1 MTLEI
6 YTVDE
11 LAKRLGC
18 ASTTI
23 EEHARRGLLPGL
35 KFGDGGWIFPAGAT
49 DQRLNELALEQAA
62 DRRKPPPKPSGV
74 VRALPTSKRAKK
86 APPALPSLPMV
97 EGLHTSKAGHS

>member
-18 ASTTI
+18 APTTI
-23 EEHARRGLLPGL
+23 EEHARRGVLPGL

-49 DQRLNELALEQAA
+49 DQRLNELALEQAEQ
-62 DRRKPPPKPSGV
+62 RRKPPAKPSGV
-74 VRALPTSKRAKK
+74 LRSVPASKGSRK
-86 APPALPSLPMV
+86 PPALPALPP
-97 EGLHTSKAGHS
+97 AA

>member
-18 ASTTI
+18 APTTI
-23 EEHARRGLLPGL
+23 EEHARRGVLPGL

-49 DQRLNELALEQAA
+49 DQRLNEIALEQAA
-62 DRRKPPPKPSGV
+62 ARRRPAPTPSGMLWAV
-74 VRALPTSKRAKK
+74 PTRKRTKK
-86 APPALPSLPMV
+86 APPALPSV
-97 EGLHTSKAGHS
+97 A